1 MATNTGVIVT
11 QTTAEAI
18 PLSKQLPIAIAGTCT
33 TGTLAASTPTRI
45 RTKDDAAT
53 ILGDG
58 GATDTLP
65 KAVAV
70 LQDKYGCGDI
80 TVVKGATEDEAG
92 VTAAIALLANA
103 AVRPEVVL
111 TPSFNSA
118 AVTMALKTL
127 VDNIKAIALINITAA
142 TSVADAITA
151 RQAVGGTGID
161 DQRIAVCFP
170 HMKDETD
177 PTKLEEVSLHLA
189 GILANLDNYGQSP
202 LNQPLRE
209 VSDTDVTMSFSYSS
223 ETSDNEQITD
233 EGGTTVNLDPDG
245 KYVIWG
251 ARNSSYTEGSTD
263 VLTYINA
270 IRARDEI
277 TRLIEARAVKF
288 LAEESNF
295 ATASLLKE
303 SFLDSLATEAAKGAI
318 RPTGSVTFNEDKSD
332 YSTGKLDY
340 TVQFAPWLPI
350 ELISASVSISVSV
363 GG

>member
-11 QTTAEAI
+11 QKTAEAL
-18 PLSKQLPIAIAGTCT
+18 PLSQQLPIAIAGTCT
-33 TGTLAASTPTRI
+33 TGTLTASTPTKI
-45 RTKDDAAT
+45 KSLDDATT
-53 ILGDG
+53 ILGAG
-58 GATDTLP
+58 GPTDTLP
-65 KAVAV
+65 AAVAL
-70 LQDKYGCGDI
+70 LQNKYGCGNI
-80 TVVKGATEDEAG
+80 TVIKGATEDEAG
-92 VTAAIALLANA
+92 VLAAIPLLVASK
-103 AVRPEVVL
+103 PEVVL

-118 AVTMALKTL
+118 AVVTALKTL
-127 VDNIKAIALINITAA
+127 VDSIRAIAMVNITAA

-161 DQRIAVCFP
+161 DQRIIVGFP
-170 HMKDETD
+170 HMKDKDD
-177 PTKLEEVSLHLA
+177 PTKLEEVALHLA

-202 LNQPLRE
+202 LNQPLKE

-223 ETSDNEQITD
+223 ATSDNEQITD
-233 EGGTTVNLDPDG
+233 EGGTTVNKNPDDE
-245 KYVIWG
+245 YIIWG
-251 ARNSSYTEGSTD
+251 ARNSSYTEDSTD

-318 RPTGSVTFNEDKSD
+318 RPTGSVIFNEDKSD
-332 YSTGKLDY
+332 YDVGKLDY
-340 TVQFAPWLPI
+340 TIQFSPWLPI

>member
-11 QTTAEAI
+11 QTTAQAL

-45 RTKDDAAT
+45 RTKDDATT
-53 ILGDG
+53 ILGAG

-65 KAVAV
+65 KAVAL
-70 LQDKYGCGDI
+70 LQDKYGCGNI
-80 TVVKGATEDEAG
+80 TVIKGATADEAG
-92 VTAAIALLANA
+92 VLAAIPLLANSS
-103 AVRPEVVL
+103 PEVVL

-118 AVTMALKTL
+118 AVVTALKTL
-127 VDNIKAIALINITAA
+127 VDSIKGIALVNITAA

-151 RQAVGGTGID
+151 RQAEGGTGID
-161 DQRIAVCFP
+161 DQRIVVCFP
-170 HMKDETD
+170 HLKDKDD
-177 PTKLEEVSLHLA
+177 PTKLEELSLHLA

-245 KYVIWG
+245 QYVIWG
-251 ARNSSYTEGSTD
+251 ARNSSYTEDSTD